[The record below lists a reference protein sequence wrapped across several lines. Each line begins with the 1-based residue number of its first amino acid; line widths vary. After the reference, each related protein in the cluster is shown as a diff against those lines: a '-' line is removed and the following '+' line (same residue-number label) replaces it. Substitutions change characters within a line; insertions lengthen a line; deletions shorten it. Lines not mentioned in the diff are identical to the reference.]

1 MRKERTSH
9 ENISKGKNIKKA
21 VIKRINDSV
30 LNKNIRTIETQK
42 NRKMHLNL
50 NNDSNP
56 YYNRTI
62 KFKRL
67 PSQNN
72 YNDDFI
78 YNEKLNNIFLEKNNH
93 LFYSNRT
100 RNKIVHIYQNKE
112 NNLKSRKKA
121 LIELN
126 FKNIFPSNPNS
137 KKNKNK
143 QKKEFM
149 NMSHQSREEECNR
162 KFYLNGNY
170 NKIYHKCFNKRNN
183 FLNNNNNTYCSPKN
197 IINDNSN
204 NKFLDNSNNDFL
216 TTKDR
221 SNFNNKYINNN
232 YSNFENDLIKDNDTP
247 IITNF
252 SCRNNIYSCKKAN
265 LTLSNQQKK
274 KKKYIIE
281 SYENKMNNND
291 ITNMQKYKDDKFL
304 EKKKEA
310 FKIYK
315 KHYASKSQENI
326 KENNNKYNKK
336 DITILKKKNYYD
348 YYKNKIKF
356 IYKIQKWWKYML
368 FHMYIERKIFFI
380 QRFYRNY
387 LKSRKDSIKIN
398 LEYIYNINKILLIQK
413 MWKKINKKRLNQ
425 NLENNNNSILK
436 KSIPFKLDNFDIN
449 DNTDSNIE
457 IKTEENKNENIYNK
471 KNKFKYISKKLQ
483 IKQEINFFLLSKKRE
498 ELLAIEL
505 QRKTN
510 MFITKE
516 YKIKKPNINKK
527 KIILNYNNIT
537 KVRLNK
543 NKIINKIILIQKI
556 IKEYIN
562 SKNRKYIQKPNTK
575 IYFFEKL
582 RKLKNLWDYSSHNKI
597 ESLSFKGNYF
607 IDNSNS
613 NKDK

>member
-1 MRKERTSH
+1 
-9 ENISKGKNIKKA
+9 
-21 VIKRINDSV
+21 
-30 LNKNIRTIETQK
+30 
-42 NRKMHLNL
+42 
-50 NNDSNP
+50 
-56 YYNRTI
+56 
-62 KFKRL
+62 
-67 PSQNN
+67 
-72 YNDDFI
+72 
-78 YNEKLNNIFLEKNNH
+78 
-93 LFYSNRT
+93 
-100 RNKIVHIYQNKE
+100 
-112 NNLKSRKKA
+112 
-121 LIELN
+121 
-126 FKNIFPSNPNS
+126 
-137 KKNKNK
+137 
-143 QKKEFM
+143 
-149 NMSHQSREEECNR
+149 
-162 KFYLNGNY
+162 
-170 NKIYHKCFNKRNN
+170 
-183 FLNNNNNTYCSPKN
+183 
-197 IINDNSN
+197 
-204 NKFLDNSNNDFL
+204 
-216 TTKDR
+216 
-221 SNFNNKYINNN
+221 
-232 YSNFENDLIKDNDTP
+232 
-247 IITNF
+247 
-252 SCRNNIYSCKKAN
+252 
-265 LTLSNQQKK
+265 
-274 KKKYIIE
+274 
-281 SYENKMNNND
+281 
-291 ITNMQKYKDDKFL
+291 
-304 EKKKEA
+304 
-310 FKIYK
+310 
-315 KHYASKSQENI
+315 
-326 KENNNKYNKK
+326 
-336 DITILKKKNYYD
+336 
-348 YYKNKIKF
+348 
-356 IYKIQKWWKYML
+356 ML

-425 NLENNNNSILK
+425 NLENNNDSILK

-510 MFITKE
+510 NIKIKYFNEKDENIFHKNISFEIINHFNDHINNIFYQPFKTNMFITKE

-582 RKLKNLWDYSSHNKI
+582 RRLKNLWDYSSHNKI

-613 NKDK
+613 NKDKTNENEISNPRSEKINSFIDNYKQKSSINYNNNLFSYENSNGKNNNNNDSFKTLLLKDKLKNIFKRYFSFKLKLNINLIIKYAKNIKFTTLIEKYIFNKIHKTVFNIFNYKIYQ